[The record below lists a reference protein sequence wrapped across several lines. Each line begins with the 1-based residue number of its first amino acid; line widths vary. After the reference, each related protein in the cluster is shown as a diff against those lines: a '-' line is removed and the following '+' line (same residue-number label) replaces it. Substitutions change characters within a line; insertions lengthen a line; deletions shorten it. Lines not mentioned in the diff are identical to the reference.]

1 MEISKDI
8 KYMNTEGG
16 ILSVDMNSWNKDS
29 QDESWHRWEVETV
42 MSCDDAKRQELKEQ
56 ITKEIKRLEVF
67 KKRIDKYSTPFE
79 YTLLLKR
86 IHHDTEKDIEIE
98 FSAIEYQALEEGK
111 RDGFRKY
118 RETVEKLI
126 KEGKTEELKAYVK
139 KESN

>member
-1 MEISKDI
+1 MMNEIDYK
-8 KYMNTEGG
+8 NTDGE
-16 ILSVDMNSWNKDS
+16 ILSFDYAGWSKDS
-29 QDESWHRWEVETV
+29 QNESWHRWEVETV

-111 RDGFRKY
+111 RDSFRKY

>member
-1 MEISKDI
+1 MNEIDYK
-8 KYMNTEGG
+8 NTDGE
-16 ILSVDMNSWNKDS
+16 ILSFDYAGWSKDS
-29 QDESWHRWEVETV
+29 QNESWHRWEVETV

-98 FSAIEYQALEEGK
+98 FGAIEYQALEEGK

>member
-1 MEISKDI
+1 MMNEIDYK
-8 KYMNTEGG
+8 NTDGG
-16 ILSVDMNSWNKDS
+16 ILSFDYAGWSKES

-111 RDGFRKY
+111 RDSFRKY

>member
-16 ILSVDMNSWNKDS
+16 ILSVDINGWSKGQ
-29 QDESWHRWEVETV
+29 QDESWRRWETDTI
-42 MSCDDAKRQELKEQ
+42 MSCDDRKRQELKEQ

-86 IHHDTEKDIEIE
+86 IHHETENDIKIE

-111 RDGFRKY
+111 RDGFRQY
-118 RETVEKLI
+118 RETVEKLL
-126 KEGKTEELKAYVK
+126 KEGKTEELKAYVE